1 MFEGTVLGIDP
12 GLARTGLAVLERHGR
27 TATIVWT
34 DTVFTASRTPEADRL
49 RTIGEAVRAAVAT
62 YRPGSVAVERV
73 MFGSNKVSALSVARA
88 TGVVMLIAAE
98 AGLTVE
104 EYVPLEV
111 KSAVTGQGS
120 ADKEQVHTALVRVHG
135 LRDVPRQPD
144 AADAVAVA
152 LCHLTRSRMRRLA
165 ARAGVR

>member
-1 MFEGTVLGIDP
+1 MFEGTVLGVDP

-27 TATIVWT
+27 TPSIVWT
-34 DTVFTASRTPEADRL
+34 DTVFTPARTPEADRL
-49 RTIGEAVRAAVAT
+49 MTIAAAVRAAVAT

-73 MFGSNKVSALSVARA
+73 MFGNNKVSALSVARA
-88 TGVVMLIAAE
+88 TGVVMMIAAE
-98 AGLTVE
+98 AGLSVE

-152 LCHLTRSRMRRLA
+152 LCHLTQTRMRRLV
-165 ARAGVR
+165 AREGVR

>member
-1 MFEGTVLGIDP
+1 MFEGTVLGVDP

-34 DTVFTASRTPEADRL
+34 DTVFTAAGTPEADRL
-49 RTIGEAVRAAVAT
+49 RTIGAAVREAVEI

-73 MFGSNKVSALSVARA
+73 MFGNNKVSALSVARA

-98 AGLTVE
+98 AGLAVE

-152 LCHLTRSRMRRLA
+152 LCHLTRSRMRGLA
-165 ARAGVR
+165 ARAGMR

>member
-1 MFEGTVLGIDP
+1 MFEGTVLGVDP
-12 GLARTGLAVLERHGR
+12 GLARTGLAVLGR
-27 TATIVWT
+27 RGRSATIVWA
-34 DTVFTASRTPEADRL
+34 DTVFTAARTPEADRL
-49 RTIGEAVRAAVAT
+49 RIIGAAVREAIAT

-73 MFGSNKVSALSVARA
+73 MFGNNKVSALSVARA

-111 KSAVTGQGS
+111 KSAVTGLGS

-135 LRDVPRQPD
+135 LRDVPSQPD
-144 AADAVAVA
+144 AVDAVAVA
-152 LCHLTRSRMRRLA
+152 LCHLTGSRMRGLA
-165 ARAGVR
+165 ARAGAR

>member
-27 TATIVWT
+27 TASIVWT
-34 DTVFTASRTPEADRL
+34 DTILTPARTPEAERL
-49 RTIGEAVRAAVAT
+49 RTIGAAVREVVAT

-73 MFGSNKVSALSVARA
+73 MFGTNKVSALSVARA

-111 KSAVTGQGS
+111 KSAVTGLGS

-135 LRDVPRQPD
+135 LSNVPRQPD
-144 AADAVAVA
+144 AVDAVAVA
-152 LCHLTRSRMRRLA
+152 LCHLTRSRMRTLA

>member
-12 GLARTGLAVLERHGR
+12 GLARTGLAVLERRGR

-34 DTVFTASRTPEADRL
+34 DTVFTAARTPEAERL
-49 RTIGEAVRAAVAT
+49 RTIGAAVRGAVAI

-73 MFGSNKVSALSVARA
+73 MFGTNKVSALSVARA

-98 AGLTVE
+98 AGLPVE

-111 KSAVTGQGS
+111 KSAVTGLGS
-120 ADKEQVHTALVRVHG
+120 ADKEQVHAALVRVHG
-135 LRDVPRQPD
+135 LRNVPRQPD
-144 AADAVAVA
+144 AVDAVAVA
-152 LCHLTRSRMRRLA
+152 LCHLTQTRMRRLTAGA
-165 ARAGVR
+165 AVR